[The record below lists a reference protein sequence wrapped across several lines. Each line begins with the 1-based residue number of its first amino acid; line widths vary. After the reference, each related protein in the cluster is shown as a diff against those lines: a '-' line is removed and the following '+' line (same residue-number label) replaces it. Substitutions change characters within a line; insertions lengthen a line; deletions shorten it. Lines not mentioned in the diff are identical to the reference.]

1 MDPVAHPGRRTS
13 ALAVLCASQLMVIL
27 DGTIVNVALPTIR
40 HQLGF
45 SASGLSWVVNGFFV
59 AFAGLLLLFGRLGDV
74 LGQRRVFVSG
84 LVVFTLASVWCGLA
98 GGPASLVSGRFVQG
112 AGAAMASAVVLG
124 MITRL
129 FADRRSQARAFAV
142 FAFVGSVGASVG
154 VISGGLLTEL
164 LSWRWVF
171 LVNVPLGLVLVP
183 AALRILPDDGRTRS
197 RGRVDVVGAVTG
209 TGGLMLL
216 VYAVTQVT
224 VRGWS
229 SLVVVL
235 SLCLAAALLAGF
247 VVRQRTAAE
256 ALVPP
261 ALFAVRRFSTA
272 NAVLFTMTVAG
283 FSFQFLSALA
293 LQDQMGLTPL
303 RTGLAYLPV
312 TLSIA
317 VASLGLSDRLA
328 GRIGQERVLVSGLVL
343 FVAGLLLLAALP
355 GKPVFLTDAAPAFV
369 LMGTGFGLAMPQ
381 VTGIAMASALPE
393 YAGAASGVVNTTQ
406 QVGGALGL
414 GVVSSVAALS
424 GLAAGFLTAAA
435 VLAVGAGF
443 ASRLVPRGAI
453 AEPCLDS

>member
-1 MDPVAHPGRRTS
+1 MDTIGDPARRAF
-13 ALAVLCASQLMVIL
+13 ALAVLCVSQLMVIL

-40 HQLGF
+40 EQLGF
-45 SASGLSWVVNGFFV
+45 SSTGLSWVVNGFFV

-84 LVVFTLASVWCGLA
+84 LVVFALASVWCGLA
-98 GGPASLVSGRFVQG
+98 GSPAALVTGRFVQG

-124 MITRL
+124 MIARL
-129 FADRRSQARAFAV
+129 YADRRAQAHAFAV
-142 FAFVGSVGASVG
+142 FAFVGSVGASIG
-154 VISGGLLTEL
+154 VIAGGLLTEL
-164 LSWRWVF
+164 VSWRWVF

-183 AALRILPDDGRTRS
+183 AALRILPGDSRS
-197 RGRVDVVGAVTG
+197 RGREHVDVVGAVTG

-224 VRGWS
+224 VRGWT
-229 SLVVVL
+229 SLVVLL
-235 SLCLAAALLAGF
+235 SLGLAGVLLAAF

-256 ALVPP
+256 PLVPP
-261 ALFAVRRFSTA
+261 ALFTVRRFSTA

-293 LQDQMGLTPL
+293 LQDQMGLSPL

-317 VASLGLSDRLA
+317 VASLVLSDRLA
-328 GRIGQERVLVSGLVL
+328 RRIGQERVLVWGLVL

-355 GKPVFLTDAAPAFV
+355 PEPAFLTDAAPAFV

-381 VTGIAMASALPE
+381 VTSIAMANAAPE
-393 YAGAASGVVNTTQ
+393 HAGAASGVVNTTQ

-424 GLAAGFLTAAA
+424 GLGAGFLTAAA
-435 VLAVGAGF
+435 VLAVGAVI
-443 ASRLVPRGAI
+443 ASRLVPRGAVV
-453 AEPCLDS
+453 ESCPSS